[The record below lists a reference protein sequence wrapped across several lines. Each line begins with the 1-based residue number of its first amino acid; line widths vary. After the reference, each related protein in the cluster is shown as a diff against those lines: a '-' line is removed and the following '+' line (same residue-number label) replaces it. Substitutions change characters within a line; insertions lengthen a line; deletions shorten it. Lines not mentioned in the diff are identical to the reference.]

1 MTRHAT
7 TWRTILR
14 RGATVVIGAGGVFA
28 LATAAQAHDGWHHWK
43 KKHHRHFIPPGHV
56 YYAPPVV
63 YAPRPVVVYQP
74 RPAYYYQPRPVYYAP
89 KPMYYGPPPGL
100 NLNFNVPLR

>member
-1 MTRHAT
+1 LFKEVDMTRHAT

-14 RGATVVIGAGGVFA
+14 RAATMLIGAGGVFA
-28 LATAAQAHDGWHHWK
+28 LATAAQAHDDWHHW

-56 YYAPPVV
+56 YYAPPVY

-74 RPAYYYQPRPVYYAP
+74 RPVYYAP
-89 KPMYYGPPPGL
+89 EPMYYGPPPGL

>member
-7 TWRTILR
+7 TWRTILCR
-14 RGATVVIGAGGVFA
+14 TATILVGAGGVVA
-28 LATAAQAHDGWHHWK
+28 LATAAQAHDGWHWK

-56 YYAPPVV
+56 YYYAPPVV

-74 RPAYYYQPRPVYYAP
+74 RPVIYSPEPV
-89 KPMYYGPPPGL
+89 YYGPPPGL
-100 NLNFNVPLR
+100 NLNVNIPLR

>member
-14 RGATVVIGAGGVFA
+14 RAATIMIGAGGVFA

-43 KKHHRHFIPPGHV
+43 KHHRHFVPPGHV
-56 YYAPPVV
+56 YYYAPPVY

-74 RPAYYYQPRPVYYAP
+74 RPVYYAP
-89 KPMYYGPPPGL
+89 EPMYYGPPPGL